1 MSSTERIQGINATR
15 MELLGLRSRRR
26 LAQNGY
32 DLLNRKLETLTA
44 ELFSILSKFKEVNEQ
59 IRDALKTAGAEL
71 SKTEM
76 RMGPLRVKEVSQGF
90 SRTVGIEA
98 SSRSLMGV
106 KVPRISLI
114 KDGTT
119 KIQYSLTD
127 TSAQLDEA
135 VSKFDKALELI
146 VRLGEV
152 QSTIS
157 KLAAEIQSTK
167 RRVNA
172 LKNIVIPRLDA
183 TISYIKLSLAERERE
198 EFVRLKKV
206 KANLEATQELM
217 ADLKQ

>member
-172 LKNIVIPRLDA
+172 LKN
-183 TISYIKLSLAERERE
+183 
-198 EFVRLKKV
+198 
-206 KANLEATQELM
+206 
-217 ADLKQ
+217 

>member
-1 MSSTERIQGINATR
+1 

>member
-1 MSSTERIQGINATR
+1 

-59 IRDALKTAGAEL
+59 IRNALKTAGAEL